1 MDINFNFCEII
12 KFRLWI
18 EFLKYS
24 YYIFEK
30 GKNINA
36 FEIFFNIDIN
46 IKCVNLFIFRFV
58 FKDKVLLK
66 SEKNKNLEYFIVEYK
81 EFVKIYKDFKIL
93 EILMYFIKDFN
104 VVRKY
109 VKECFY

>member
-24 YYIFEK
+24 YYIFEN

-46 IKCVNLFIFRFV
+46 IKYVNSLILCF
-58 FKDKVLLK
+58 
-66 SEKNKNLEYFIVEYK
+66 NLND
-81 EFVKIYKDFKIL
+81 DFKKI
-93 EILMYFIKDFN
+93 FNIK
-104 VVRKY
+104 
-109 VKECFY
+109 